1 MNRSKLLQW
10 WIQFLGPT
18 RAYHEIDPSIK
29 PLVDSMNA
37 TGVIK
42 TIASCQGHASYG
54 MPPYVYFNTTV
65 EVAGLIERQLRKSK
79 IDNAT
84 SFGGDWI
91 IRGMFD
97 EHCELR
103 FILYSP
109 FYHERSETLFAP
121 IEFALYRRTIAKE
134 LLSLVGEIDQAV
146 LPDVWE

>member
-1 MNRSKLLQW
+1 MNRSKLRQW
-10 WIQFLGPT
+10 WIQFLRPKG
-18 RAYHEIDPSIK
+18 AYDEIDPGIK
-29 PLVDSMNA
+29 PLVDAMNA

-54 MPPYVYFNTTV
+54 MPPYVYFNSTV

-79 IDNAT
+79 IDSAI
-84 SFGGDWI
+84 SFGGDWTI
-91 IRGMFD
+91 QGMFD

-121 IEFALYRRTIAKE
+121 IEFTLYRRTIAKD
-134 LLSLVGEIDQAV
+134 LLSLVDQVDKAV
-146 LPDVWE
+146 LPDVRE